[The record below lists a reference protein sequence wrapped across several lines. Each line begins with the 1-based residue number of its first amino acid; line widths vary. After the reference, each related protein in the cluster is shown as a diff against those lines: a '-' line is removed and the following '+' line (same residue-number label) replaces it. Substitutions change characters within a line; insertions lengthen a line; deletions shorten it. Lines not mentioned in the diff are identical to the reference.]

1 MVTRGPGWRPVAWAA
16 REAMVAAGFADAAD
30 HARWESALADLDQGP
45 IRLTSIMATFFAVGR
60 RAS

>member
-1 MVTRGPGWRPVAWAA
+1 MAA
-16 REAMVAAGFADAAD
+16 GRLGGSGGMVAAGFADAAD